1 VATLD
6 TTLEGVRPEGEDS
19 TCGPEGG
26 AAEAILRAVLDL
38 ALGQARPGASCRGLT
53 KDIPSCGTDDNIAKG
68 ESQLVW

>member
-26 AAEAILRAVLDL
+26 AAEAILRMVLDL
-38 ALGQARPGASCRGLT
+38 ALGQDRPGASCRGLT
-53 KDIPSCGTDDNIAKG
+53 WSLRSNKT
-68 ESQLVW
+68 